1 MTPLTEML
9 TRAAGDDAVGFDART
24 VRRRVERRMRRQR
37 AAIAVAVVAVLVVGA
52 GALAVARGGDEGP
65 VADPAGV
72 GPVTSEELVVAPWVL
87 IASSGVTSES
97 SSVSLAFNDRGGLLN
112 TGGCLYNARW
122 ELAGGRLRTSDV
134 RSYDD
139 CDSRG
144 SVLDVVL
151 ATSSTVGRFGDR
163 AGTLELRAGDA
174 FVALERADR
183 IGRTPRPGELVGE
196 EWIIFDTAPF
206 AFAPDGTYVLGS
218 PQCRQRGEWEL
229 DGDQMLLAP
238 DGEGEDETGQRGY
251 CGFLR
256 MAEEDPLHGT
266 STVRIDGD
274 RLVLATSQIAIQLQ
288 R

>member
-9 TRAAGDDAVGFDART
+9 TRAAGDDPIGFDAGT
-24 VRRRVERRMRRQR
+24 VRRRVERRLRRQR
-37 AAIAVAVVAVLVVGA
+37 AAIAVAVVAVLVLGA
-52 GALAVARGGDEGP
+52 GALVVARGGDGGP

-112 TGGCLYNARW
+112 TGGCLHGARW
-122 ELAGGRLRTSDV
+122 DLAGDRLRTSDI
-134 RSYDD
+134 RSWDD
-139 CDSRG
+139 CDSDG

-151 ATSSTVGRFGDR
+151 AASSTVRRYDDR

-183 IGRTPRPGELVGE
+183 IGRAPRPEELVGE
-196 EWIIFDTAPF
+196 EWTLFGTGAFTF
-206 AFAPDGTYVLGS
+206 AADGTYVLG
-218 PQCRQRGEWEL
+218 PRQCRQRGEWEL

-238 DGEGEDETGQRGY
+238 DGEGEDETGQRGS
-251 CGFLR
+251 CGFLVP
-256 MAEEDPLHGT
+256 AVENPLDGR

-274 RLVLATSQIAIQLQ
+274 RLVLATSQMAIQLL